1 MNPKNSADSA
11 EPNWVRMRFKNSKVW
26 VAADAEGR
34 PLETGGSALIKYQLD
49 QPQDYRVRAENLRR
63 LDEVAAA
70 PRAPAAKAPPRPAPA
85 VTDCPEEGVV
95 HIYTDGASSGN
106 PGPSGIG
113 VVLMYGSQRKEI
125 GEYVGEATN
134 NIAELLAIQ
143 KGLAAVK
150 RKPARPRLY
159 GQQLR
164 PRGADAELESKEE
177 PGVDRRHPQRHGG
190 LQESQAPQG
199 GGAQGGCGE
208 RTRRPAGRGGHQ
220 RGAVTELDRTPAAR
234 WRRCKGF
241 AWAVTGVLEPV

>member
-1 MNPKNSADSA
+1 
-11 EPNWVRMRFKNSKVW
+11 MRFKNSKVW

-34 PLETGGSALIKYQLD
+34 PLETGGRALIKYQLD

-150 RKPARPRLY
+150 KKHLPVRVYTDSSYA
-159 GQQLR
+159 
-164 PRGADAELESKEE
+164 
-177 PGVDRRHPQRHGG
+177 H
-190 LQESQAPQG
+190 
-199 GGAQGGCGE
+199 
-208 RTRRPAGRGGHQ
+208 
-220 RGAVTELDRTPAAR
+220 
-234 WRRCKGF
+234 
-241 AWAVTGVLEPV
+241 GVLTRDWKAKKNQELIAAIRKDMAAFKNLRLVKVEGHKGVVENDRADLLAVAAIKEAL

>member
-34 PLETGGSALIKYQLD
+34 PLETGGRALIKYQLD
-49 QPQDYRVRAENLRR
+49 QPQDYRVRTENLRR

-70 PRAPAAKAPPRPAPA
+70 PRAPAAKVPRRPAPA
-85 VTDCPEEGVV
+85 VTDRPEEGVV

-125 GEYVGEATN
+125 GAYIGEATN

-150 RKPARPRLY
+150 KKNLPVRVYTDSSYA
-159 GQQLR
+159 
-164 PRGADAELESKEE
+164 
-177 PGVDRRHPQRHGG
+177 H
-190 LQESQAPQG
+190 
-199 GGAQGGCGE
+199 
-208 RTRRPAGRGGHQ
+208 
-220 RGAVTELDRTPAAR
+220 
-234 WRRCKGF
+234 
-241 AWAVTGVLEPV
+241 GVLTRNWKAKKNQELIAAIRNDMAAFKNLRLLKVEGHKGVVENERADRLAVAAIKETL

>member
-34 PLETGGSALIKYQLD
+34 PLETGGRALIKYQLD

-70 PRAPAAKAPPRPAPA
+70 PRAPAAKVPPRPAPA

-125 GEYVGEATN
+125 GAYVGEATN

-150 RKPARPRLY
+150 K
-159 GQQLR
+159 
-164 PRGADAELESKEE
+164 
-177 PGVDRRHPQRHGG
+177 RHLPVRVYTDSSYAH
-190 LQESQAPQG
+190 
-199 GGAQGGCGE
+199 
-208 RTRRPAGRGGHQ
+208 
-220 RGAVTELDRTPAAR
+220 
-234 WRRCKGF
+234 
-241 AWAVTGVLEPV
+241 GVLTRNWKAKKNQELIAAIRKDMAAFKNLRLLKVEGHKGVVENERADRLAVAAIKEAL